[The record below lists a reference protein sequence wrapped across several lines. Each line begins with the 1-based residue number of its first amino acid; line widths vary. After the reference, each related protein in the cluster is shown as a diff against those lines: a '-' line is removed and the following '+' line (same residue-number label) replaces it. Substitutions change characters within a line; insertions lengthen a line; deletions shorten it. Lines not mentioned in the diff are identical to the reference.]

1 MTENDR
7 LEWLQ
12 WRRQGLGASD
22 AAAVAGLSPYA
33 TPYSVWADKTGLV
46 PLGGPER
53 PEMRWGR
60 LLEPA
65 IMEAFEEATR
75 LTVIHSQ
82 VRIESGELEWLRAT
96 LDGEV
101 VNALEG
107 GLRDPVKYIGVYE
120 SKTSNGRDGRWT
132 EGPPEYVRIQVQHQM
147 AVTEHERAFV
157 AVLLHGSDFAWW
169 EIARDQGAID
179 VLLQI
184 EEDFWRKHVLTKTP
198 PTVDGSEITKEAI
211 RRAWARP
218 QRPSVELPDSAEV
231 VLRLYRRV
239 QDELHDAEKVKRKLA
254 NELCAMLGDAE
265 VGLLQGK
272 EVVRWPLVERSAYS
286 VEATSYRR
294 LQVIGGGDDG

>member
-1 MTENDR
+1 MAESNR

-65 IMEAFEEATR
+65 IVEAFEEATR
-75 LTVIHSQ
+75 LTVTHRQWMS
-82 VRIESGELEWLRAT
+82 EHPSLEWLRAT
-96 LDGEV
+96 LDGQV
-101 VNALEG
+101 SDTRAFNVNWPIL
-107 GLRDPVKYIGVYE
+107 GVYE

-132 EGPPEYVRIQVQHQM
+132 EGPPEWVRIQVQHQM

-169 EIARDQGAID
+169 EVARDQGAID

-198 PTVDGSEITKEAI
+198 PTVDGSEMTKEAI

-218 QRPSVELPDSAEV
+218 QRPSVELPGEAVWILGQYKALGTRSRSLEAE
-231 VLRLYRRV
+231 
-239 QDELHDAEKVKRKLA
+239 KRKLA
-254 NELCAMLGDAE
+254 NELCAMLEDAE
-265 VGLLQGK
+265 VGILNGK

-294 LQVIGGGDDG
+294 LQVIGGGDE